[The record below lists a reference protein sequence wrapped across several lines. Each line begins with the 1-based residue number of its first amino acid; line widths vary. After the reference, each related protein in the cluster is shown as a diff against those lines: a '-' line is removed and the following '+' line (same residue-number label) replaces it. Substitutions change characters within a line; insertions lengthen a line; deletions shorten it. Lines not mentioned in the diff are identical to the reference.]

1 LAAIFDDGDRRLMD
15 EKFWLPTGADSWP
28 VPDDALDGLS
38 DDARSELLGDVRAS
52 IKQLKASR
60 LAPPLEAS
68 EAIRAFEEIARRL
81 EASFPSP
88 PRLLSWR
95 RLSAWVTSARNP
107 GS

>member
-1 LAAIFDDGDRRLMD
+1 MD
-15 EKFWLPTGADSWP
+15 EKFWLPTGADSNLM
-28 VPDDALDGLS
+28 PDDALDGLS
-38 DDARSELLGDVRAS
+38 DEARRKLFGHVRAN

-88 PRLLSWR
+88 PRRLSWR
-95 RLSAWVTSARNP
+95 RLSAWVTSSRNP